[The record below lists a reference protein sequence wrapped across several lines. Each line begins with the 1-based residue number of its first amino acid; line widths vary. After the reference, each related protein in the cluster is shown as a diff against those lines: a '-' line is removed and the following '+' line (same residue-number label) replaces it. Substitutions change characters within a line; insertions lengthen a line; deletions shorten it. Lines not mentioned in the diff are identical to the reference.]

1 MEMDN
6 VFILRDVIS
15 LGGGQVLGRKKLQK
29 IVYIMQEFMGIFDP
43 PFKYRWNYYGVY
55 SYDLAAALDVGKFFD
70 IFTENPVMDYNY
82 QSYAL
87 KVNSSPGETA
97 IIKNG
102 LAAWLM
108 QFLNAKEPRLLEVLS
123 SIIYFENEG
132 LSREA
137 IISKLHEFKGHLEY
151 FYEDAYIALMK
162 IREVFE
168 KHEMKGVL
176 P

>member
-70 IFTENPVMDYNY
+70 IFTETGD
-82 QSYAL
+82 
-87 KVNSSPGETA
+87 
-97 IIKNG
+97 G
-102 LAAWLM
+102 L
-108 QFLNAKEPRLLEVLS
+108 
-123 SIIYFENEG
+123 
-132 LSREA
+132 
-137 IISKLHEFKGHLEY
+137 
-151 FYEDAYIALMK
+151 
-162 IREVFE
+162 
-168 KHEMKGVL
+168 
-176 P
+176 